1 MRLLGARIQKKD
13 VFKILKKKKYS
24 KRYDPSQAIRRCN
37 SGIKI
42 FQNLPTHKE

>member
-1 MRLLGARIQKKD
+1 MRLLGARIQKKH
-13 VFKILKKKKYS
+13 VFKILEKKYT
-24 KRYDPSQAIRRCN
+24 KQYDPSQVIRRCN

>member
-1 MRLLGARIQKKD
+1 MNEITGSKNTEED
-13 VFKILKKKKYS
+13 VFKILEKKYS
-24 KRYDPSQAIRRCN
+24 KQYDPSQAIRRCN